1 MLVWLARRVPQT
13 FFALLGVSVVTF
25 TLLMASG
32 DPMFALLT
40 ETKGYTPADIAR
52 IRHEMGFDRPLYVQY
67 ADYLRKVL
75 HGDFGLSIH
84 QNIPAMPLVLERMP
98 ATIQLA
104 SSAMAL
110 SVLVS
115 VPVGI
120 VAAMRRNSLYDAV
133 ATLGAL
139 LGQSMPIFWLGIL
152 LIQIFG
158 VNLRWF
164 PVSGRGDFWH
174 LVMPAVALAAFS
186 TAQAARLVRSSMLE
200 VLGENYVAVAR
211 AKGLREFT
219 VIVKHALRNALLPVA
234 TLLGVQFGSLLTGSI
249 VTETVF
255 AWPGV
260 GRLIIQ
266 SIANKDFPI
275 VLAGVTV
282 FSLVFVTINLCMDI
296 LYVVLDPRIVY
307 T

>member
-1 MLVWLARRVPQT
+1 MLSWAVRRVPQT
-13 FFALLGVSVVTF
+13 LLALLGVSLVTF
-25 TLLMASG
+25 VLLMASG
-32 DPMFALLT
+32 DPTFALLV
-40 ETKGYTPADIAR
+40 ETKGYTATDIAR
-52 IRHEMGFDRPLYVQY
+52 IRHEMGFDRPVYVQY
-67 ADYLRKVL
+67 ADYLWKVL
-75 HGDFGLSIH
+75 HGNFGLSIH
-84 QNIPAMPLVLERMP
+84 QGVPAMRLILERMP

-115 VPVGI
+115 IPVGI
-120 VAAMRRNSLYDAV
+120 LAAIRRNSLYDAV
-133 ATLGAL
+133 AMLGAL

-158 VNLRWF
+158 VGLRWF
-164 PVSGRGDFWH
+164 PVSGRGDLWH

-186 TAQAARLVRSSMLE
+186 TAQTARLVRSCMLE
-200 VLGENYVAVAR
+200 VLGENYIAVAR
-211 AKGLREFT
+211 GKGVRELR
-219 VIVKHALRNALLPVA
+219 IIIKHALRNALLPVA

-275 VLAGVTV
+275 VLAGVTI
-282 FSLVFVTINLCMDI
+282 FSLIFVVINLSMDI
-296 LYVVLDPRIVY
+296 LYVALDPRIAY
-307 T
+307 K

>member
-1 MLVWLARRVPQT
+1 VFSWAVRRIPQT
-13 FFALLGVSVVTF
+13 LLALLGVSLVTF
-25 TLLMASG
+25 VLLMASG
-32 DPMFALLT
+32 DPTFALLV
-40 ETKGYTPADIAR
+40 ETKGYTAADIAR
-52 IRHEMGFDRPLYVQY
+52 IRHEMGFDRPVYVQY
-67 ADYLRKVL
+67 ADYLWKAL
-75 HGDFGLSIH
+75 HGNFGLSIH
-84 QNIPAMPLVLERMP
+84 QGVPAMRLILERMP

-104 SSAMAL
+104 SSATAL

-120 VAAMRRNSLYDAV
+120 LAAIRRNSLYDAV

-158 VNLRWF
+158 VGLRWF
-164 PVSGRGDFWH
+164 PVSGRGDLWH

-186 TAQAARLVRSSMLE
+186 TAQTARLVRSCMLE
-200 VLGENYVAVAR
+200 VLAENYIAVAR
-211 AKGLREFT
+211 GKGVRELS
-219 VIVKHALRNALLPVA
+219 IIIKHALRNALLPVA

-266 SIANKDFPI
+266 SIGNKDFPI
-275 VLAGVTV
+275 VLAGVTI
-282 FSLVFVTINLCMDI
+282 FSLIFVVINLSMDI
-296 LYVVLDPRIVY
+296 LYVVLDPRIAY
-307 T
+307 K

>member
-1 MLVWLARRVPQT
+1 MLLWAARRVPQT
-13 FFALLGVSVVTF
+13 LLALLGVSVVTF
-25 TLLMASG
+25 ALLMASG
-32 DPMFALLT
+32 DPMFTLLT
-40 ETKGYTPADIAR
+40 ETKGYTAADISR
-52 IRHEMGFDRPLYVQY
+52 IRHQMGFDRPLYVQY
-67 ADYLRKVL
+67 GDYLWRVL
-75 HGDFGLSIH
+75 HGDFGLSMH
-84 QNIPAMPLVLERMP
+84 QGVPAMALVLERMP
-98 ATIQLA
+98 ATVQLA
-104 SSAMAL
+104 SSAMVI
-110 SVLVS
+110 SVAVS

-120 VAAMRRNSLYDAV
+120 VAAMRRNSVYDV
-133 ATLGAL
+133 TATLGAL

-158 VNLRWF
+158 VTLRWF
-164 PVSGRGDFWH
+164 PVSGRGDLWH
-174 LVMPAVALAAFS
+174 LAMPAVALAAFS
-186 TAQAARLVRSSMLE
+186 TAQTARLVRSSMLE
-200 VLGENYVAVAR
+200 VLNENYIAVAR
-211 AKGLREFT
+211 GKGVREFT

-282 FSLVFVTINLCMDI
+282 FSLVFVVINVCMDI
-296 LYVVLDPRIVY
+296 LYVVLDPRIAY

>member
-1 MLVWLARRVPQT
+1 VLRWAARRVPQT
-13 FFALLGVSVVTF
+13 LLALLGVSVVTF
-25 TLLMASG
+25 ALLMASG
-32 DPMFALLT
+32 DPMFTLLT
-40 ETKGYTPADIAR
+40 ETKGYTAADIAR
-52 IRHEMGFDRPLYVQY
+52 IRHQMGFDRPLYVQY
-67 ADYLRKVL
+67 GDYLWRVL
-75 HGDFGLSIH
+75 HGDFGLSMH
-84 QNIPAMPLVLERMP
+84 QGVPAMALVLERMP
-98 ATIQLA
+98 ATVQLA
-104 SSAMAL
+104 SSAMVI
-110 SVLVS
+110 SVAVS

-120 VAAMRRNSLYDAV
+120 VAAMRRNSVYDAT

-158 VNLRWF
+158 VTLRWF
-164 PVSGRGDFWH
+164 PVSGRGDLWH
-174 LVMPAVALAAFS
+174 LAMPAVALAAFS
-186 TAQAARLVRSSMLE
+186 TAQTARLVRSSMLE
-200 VLGENYVAVAR
+200 VLNENYIAVAR
-211 AKGLREFT
+211 GKGVREFT

-282 FSLVFVTINLCMDI
+282 FSLVFVVINVCMDI
-296 LYVVLDPRIVY
+296 LYVVLDPRIAY